1 MRLNSHISVTFA
13 IVKLFHMIGTIV
25 NTTAIIL
32 GSIAGALL
40 HRGIGEKYK
49 TILYNGLGLASLAI
63 GLNATVHNL
72 PKSQYPVLFIVAI
85 AIGGVFGTWLDIDGW
100 FKRLINK
107 GPTPN
112 PSRGEGGLDTL
123 SDSRSFSKTNQT
135 PLPSEGDWG
144 LQSSHRYGCGPTKGS
159 ESLIRDGGDEGGL
172 QAGYQGSLA
181 DGLSTAILLYC
192 IGPLSML
199 GPVISALQGDNTFLF
214 TNATLDLISSI
225 IFSATYGI
233 GMILA
238 APVLFCWQ
246 GMFWLVAKISSE
258 AVSDALMS
266 ELLIVGGLLI
276 TASGLSLL
284 KLKDCKTLN
293 LLPALLVPVLW
304 FLAKSVFFPTL

>member
-1 MRLNSHISVTFA
+1 
-13 IVKLFHMIGTIV
+13 MIGTIV
-25 NTTAIIL
+25 NTCTI
-32 GSIAGALL
+32 IAGTLVGAFL
-40 HRGIGEKYK
+40 HRGIKEKYK
-49 TILYNGLGLASLAI
+49 DMLYTGLGLASLAI
-63 GLNATVHNL
+63 GLNATVQNL

-85 AIGGVFGTWLDIDGW
+85 AVGGVLGTWLDIDGR
-100 FKRLINK
+100 FKRIVNRTPTTPTT
-107 GPTPN
+107 PTPN
-112 PSRGEGGLDTL
+112 PSRGEGSLNTL
-123 SDSRSFSKTNQT
+123 TTDNTTSNANQA
-135 PLPSEGDWG
+135 PLPSGG
-144 LQSSHRYGCGPTKGS
+144 AGGGYR
-159 ESLIRDGGDEGGL
+159 ES
-172 QAGYQGSLA
+172 GSLA

-214 TNATLDLISSI
+214 TNATLD
-225 IFSATYGI
+225 FVSATIFASTYGL

-246 GMFWLVAKISSE
+246 GMFYLVAKISSE

-304 FLAKSVFFPTL
+304 FLIKALW